1 MKGRA
6 GADNRLCFEKKTVKD
21 PSDIIFSACVFIPY
35 WAGLYLE
42 ESQAMINAGVE
53 TMIQTTLLILR
64 RQPVEPRRIDNGPT
78 RIVEEGED
86 EQDDGFGGFKA
97 T

>member
-1 MKGRA
+1 
-6 GADNRLCFEKKTVKD
+6 
-21 PSDIIFSACVFIPY
+21 
-35 WAGLYLE
+35 
-42 ESQAMINAGVE
+42 MINARVE
-53 TMIQTTLLILR
+53 TMMRTALLILR
-64 RQPVEPRRIDNGPT
+64 RQPMEPRRIDNGPT